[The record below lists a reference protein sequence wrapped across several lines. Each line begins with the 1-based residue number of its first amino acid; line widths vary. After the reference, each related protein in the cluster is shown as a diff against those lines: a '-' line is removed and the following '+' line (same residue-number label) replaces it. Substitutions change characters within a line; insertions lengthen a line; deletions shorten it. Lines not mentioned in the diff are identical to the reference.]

1 MEDIHVKC
9 MVGPGVIARMTHI
22 VYCMLMEC
30 DQNLIELFLL
40 FAEDN
45 LFRTKYVF
53 FFFRYTFTFL
63 N

>member
-53 FFFRYTFTFL
+53 FF
-63 N
+63 